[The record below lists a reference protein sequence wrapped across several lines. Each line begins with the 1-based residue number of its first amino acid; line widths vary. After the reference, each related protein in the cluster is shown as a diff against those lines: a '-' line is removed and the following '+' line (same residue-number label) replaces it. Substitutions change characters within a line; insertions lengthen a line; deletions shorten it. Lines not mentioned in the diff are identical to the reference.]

1 MSNNIQLLTDAIAN
15 QIAAGEVVQRPASVV
30 KELLENAIDAGASSI
45 TLKVKDAGKTL
56 IQVIDNGTGMSGT
69 DARMC
74 FERHATSKIRKSEDL
89 FNIRTLGFRG
99 EAMASIAAVAQVEM
113 KTKTADEEIGTK
125 VRIEGSKVIDNEPAA
140 TTEGTVISVK
150 NLFFNVPA
158 RRNFL
163 KSTPVEMKH
172 IYDEFQR
179 VSLAHPE
186 IDFSLLQGDLEVYQL
201 KAGKL
206 SQRIV
211 GLFGK
216 NYQKQLV
223 PVEEETGLVKIYG
236 YVGLPEN
243 AKKTRGEQFFFANDR
258 FIKHPYLHHAVSTAY
273 EGLIADRTYPFYV
286 LKMEIDPKHIDINVH
301 PTKTE
306 IKFDDERTIYAIMN
320 ATVKRALGV
329 HNIVP
334 SIDFEQDINFG
345 VSTAGKR
352 DYGNEKP
359 PFEVY
364 QQPKPKQSPLQQS
377 NQDNWNK
384 LFDGF
389 DQSMSRPFPEGG
401 QQDAMGDDTDDEAS
415 TVRVESALNQRPAPE
430 DYPVQPSQITFQFQ
444 NSYIITQVKSGL
456 IMIDQ
461 KSAHERIL
469 YEKFLRAQ
477 EHSGGASQQYLFP
490 QQVHLSPPDMQLV
503 EELKDEIALLGF
515 SFEPFSN
522 NAIVIQGIP
531 ADVPAGSEQGL
542 FERFLEQIKMNRT
555 EIGTNKKEVVARS
568 LAKRSA
574 VRRGQAM
581 AKEELSSLIGELF
594 ACKNPNYSPDG
605 ARTFVILD
613 IETIEEYFK
622 QG

>member
-1 MSNNIQLLTDAIAN
+1 MSDRIQLLTDAIAN

-30 KELLENAIDAGASSI
+30 KELLENAIDAGATSI
-45 TLKVKDAGKTL
+45 TLKVKDAGKAL
-56 IQVIDNGTGMSGT
+56 IQVIDNGSGMSGT

-113 KTKTADEEIGTK
+113 KTKTAEEEIGSK
-125 VRIEGSKVIDNEPAA
+125 VRIEGSKVIESEPAA
-140 TTEGTVISVK
+140 TTDGTTISVK

-172 IYDEFQR
+172 IVDEFQR
-179 VSLAHPE
+179 VALAHPE
-186 IDFSLLQGDLEVYQL
+186 IGFTLLQGDLETYML
-201 KAGKL
+201 RPGKL
-206 SQRIV
+206 SHRIV
-211 GLFGK
+211 GLFGS
-216 NYQKQLV
+216 NYKKQLI
-223 PVEEETGLVKIYG
+223 PVEESTGLVSIHG

-273 EGLIADRTYPFYV
+273 EGLIGDRSYPFYV
-286 LKMEIDPKHIDINVH
+286 LKMDIDPKHIDINVH

-320 ATVKRALGV
+320 STIKRALGV
-329 HNIVP
+329 HNIAP

-359 PFEVY
+359 PFEVF
-364 QQPKPKQSPLQQS
+364 QRPKETPLQQS
-377 NQDNWNK
+377 NKQNWDK

-389 DQSMSRPFPEGG
+389 DQSSTRPFPETG
-401 QQDAMGDDTDDEAS
+401 QQEAFDHPPAE
-415 TVRVESALNQRPAPE
+415 TVKIESSLNQRPAMGDQPE
-430 DYPVQPSQITFQFQ
+430 KSSQITFQFQ

-456 IMIDQ
+456 VMIDQ
-461 KSAHERIL
+461 KAGHERIL
-469 YEKFLRAQ
+469 YEKFMRAQ
-477 EHSGGASQQYLFP
+477 EQRGGASQQYLFP
-490 QQVHLSPPDMQLV
+490 QQINLGSSDIELV
-503 EELKDEIALLGF
+503 KDLKEEITMLGF
-515 SFEPFSN
+515 SFERFSN
-522 NAIVIQGIP
+522 NALVIQGIP
-531 ADVPAGSEQGL
+531 ADVPPGSEQGL
-542 FERFLEQIKMNRT
+542 FESFLEQIKMNRT
-555 EIGTNKKEVVARS
+555 EIGSNRNEVLARS

-574 VRRGQAM
+574 IRRGQPM
-581 AKEELSSLIGELF
+581 VKEEISSLIGELF

-613 IETIEEYFK
+613 SQTIEAYFK